1 MAETVQQLLRERLD
15 ESTPAVK
22 FGEHVWTWREH
33 LDEAAR
39 QAAALIAI
47 ADPDR
52 PLHVGTLLG
61 NNPAMLTAM
70 AAAGLG
76 GYVLCGVNTVSY
88 THLTLPT
95 TPYV

>member
-15 ESTPAVK
+15 DTTPAVK
-22 FGEHVWTWREH
+22 FGDRVWTWREH

-39 QAAALIAI
+39 QAAGLIEI

-61 NNPAMLTAM
+61 N
-70 AAAGLG
+70 
-76 GYVLCGVNTVSY
+76 
-88 THLTLPT
+88 
-95 TPYV
+95 TPPRC